1 MKQTGCSDPFIENK
15 IALTVIHSH
24 IMMMMNDDDDDDDD
38 DDETHEKKQQHL
50 SGHFILHHFANA
62 DIKRHRNNSRSFGM

>member
-24 IMMMMNDDDDDDDD
+24 IMIMMMNDDDDDDDNNDDDDDD
-38 DDETHEKKQQHL
+38 DDETHEKNN
-50 SGHFILHHFANA
+50 SISVGIFFANA
-62 DIKRHRNNSRSFGM
+62 DINRHRNNS